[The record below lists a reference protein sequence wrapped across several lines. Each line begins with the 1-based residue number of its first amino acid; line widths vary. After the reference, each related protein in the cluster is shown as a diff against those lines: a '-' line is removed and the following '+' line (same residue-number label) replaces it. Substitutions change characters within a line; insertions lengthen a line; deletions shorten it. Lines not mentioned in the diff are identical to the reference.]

1 MVLNNEKL
9 KQIIESFS
17 NLKIVVIG
25 DLMLDCYIQG
35 TVKRIS
41 PEAPV
46 PVVNVKNEF
55 YRFGGAANVAYN
67 IQKLGATPLLMGVIG
82 NDNYGA
88 TFKSLLEQSGM
99 KSEFIYYDPKR
110 PTTSKI
116 RVIAHT
122 QQVVRID
129 NEVVD
134 EINKTAEEYIIKA
147 LLDNIKYID
156 AIILEDYN
164 KGVLTKNLIKEIIG
178 IANQYNKIVTVDPKF
193 KNFFEYQN
201 VTLMKPNKKETE
213 DALGISIE
221 DDNDLIKAGT
231 ELLEKLKAKYVLITL
246 SEQGAA
252 IFDSENKFSK
262 IPTKAR
268 KVADVSGA
276 GDTVISALTAS
287 LAAGANIYEA
297 TFLGNLAG
305 GIVCEQVGVVPIEKD
320 ILLKEITNDKM
331 EIKIL

>member
-17 NLKIVVIG
+17 NLKIAIIG

-46 PVVNVKNEF
+46 PVVNVKKEF

-99 KSEFIYYDPKR
+99 KSEFIYNDPKR

-122 QQVVRID
+122 QQLVRID